1 MNGADL
7 HFADERLENVVFV
20 VIVIFG
26 EDGDLALSRE
36 VVPFFI
42 TVAVVVV
49 FVGRILV
56 VAIVDFVVVTHIVV
70 GVVNQVV
77 IVQVAVCQSSSVGC
91 GEKRGNADAHGS
103 GVVAVVVISVVVNDV
118 VGPDLSHR
126 LDSRLTIVRRHAAN
140 SRVIFPLGL
149 GKKGDDVAVL
159 FSASFFASAFD
170 DRVTFDYVLHHDSV
184 FVAGRVDAAGIPGCR
199 RVVSG
204 WRGGFDGGVRRD
216 CGGGGIDDR
225 FHGFASAVGR
235 LILNLLRQLDD
246 QVTHSFAFFHVEEPN
261 AEDSVYEKKGEKSVK
276 AVGTRKG

>member
-42 TVAVVVV
+42 AVVVVVV

-56 VAIVDFVVVTHIVV
+56 VAIVNFVVVTHIVV

-77 IVQVAVCQSSSVGC
+77 IVQVAVCQSSSVSC

-103 GVVAVVVISVVVNDV
+103 GVVAVVVISVVVISVVVNDV

-126 LDSRLTIVRRHAAN
+126 LHSRLTIVRRHAAN

-149 GKKGDDVAVL
+149 G
-159 FSASFFASAFD
+159 
-170 DRVTFDYVLHHDSV
+170 
-184 FVAGRVDAAGIPGCR
+184 
-199 RVVSG
+199 
-204 WRGGFDGGVRRD
+204 
-216 CGGGGIDDR
+216 
-225 FHGFASAVGR
+225 
-235 LILNLLRQLDD
+235 
-246 QVTHSFAFFHVEEPN
+246 
-261 AEDSVYEKKGEKSVK
+261 
-276 AVGTRKG
+276 